1 MHLCVFC
8 VGKGKVRAQVQVKVV
23 GLKVGEQ
30 LGKDSPA
37 AQGGLSLPGR
47 VSLHLPTPQLATR
60 GRQSRPSSS
69 DPAATIL
76 EVSIYFCFALDLHC
90 SSERTE
96 HYTPPSAQHHHQ
108 RSHIADEKED
118 EEKGMTPM

>member
-1 MHLCVFC
+1 MCFVLE
-8 VGKGKVRAQVQVKVV
+8 KEKVRALVQVKVV

-37 AQGGLSLPGR
+37 AQGGPSLPGR

-69 DPAATIL
+69 CPAATIL